1 VRGVGAVSSL
11 PKRKKKI
18 GDGDGYGYG
27 YLRMMVP
34 SQAVELF
41 DVSFR
46 C

>member
-1 VRGVGAVSSL
+1 MRGVGAVSSL

-18 GDGDGYGYG
+18 GDGDGYGY
-27 YLRMMVP
+27 LRMMVP